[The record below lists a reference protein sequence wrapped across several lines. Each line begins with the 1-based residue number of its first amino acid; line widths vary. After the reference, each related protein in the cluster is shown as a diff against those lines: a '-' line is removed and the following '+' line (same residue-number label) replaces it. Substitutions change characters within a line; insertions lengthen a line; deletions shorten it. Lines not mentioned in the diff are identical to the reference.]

1 MARVQGGI
9 QHLLRNINGTVR
21 FVPCSNRCLSKRIL
35 SQPRISTKILSEY
48 VFRLMGS
55 VTADSPLEL
64 LETHLHK
71 TDNEIGISDEDDL
84 TYSVSRRNESMTARA
99 QRLHS
104 API

>member
-1 MARVQGGI
+1 
-9 QHLLRNINGTVR
+9 
-21 FVPCSNRCLSKRIL
+21 
-35 SQPRISTKILSEY
+35 
-48 VFRLMGS
+48 MGS

-84 TYSVSRRNESMTARA
+84 TYSASRRNESMTARA